1 MNEDK
6 FFYEMPTV
14 LETKQEIDI
23 IVKKGLAAYKKKRT
37 WIKYTAMAATIVFAM
52 LVGLAFSFPNYAR
65 QIPIIGGIFDLIFQS
80 EMAFHTA
87 QFQEF
92 ATPVNLIVGDD
103 RMTIVI
109 EEVVFDGKTV
119 SFAYRV
125 ESAYL
130 ELIEDESVYLG
141 HGDVFCGLL
150 DMSDAF
156 LEVDGVTVTR
166 YGSFGPGQLQ
176 RISPGVY
183 VAVGVVCFS
192 HMDRP
197 IERGVVHFNLAG
209 FNIAFP
215 IERIEG
221 VVALPIEWSV
231 SNEDFTIT
239 IEEFEMLPIGARFY
253 YTYEVPQR
261 YNSPYG
267 IWDHLIYGIQWGYP
281 EGYVV
286 WIDFKVVDDLGNEY
300 MLWGGAGT
308 MVCCAIGQH
317 WEGWFKLH
325 RTLDPEARE
334 LTIIPSVTL
343 EHWQRGD
350 WEYTGGD
357 FFWHPEYF
365 VAEGGILEI
374 REIEFDSIVISI
386 P

>member
-1 MNEDK
+1 MNEEK

-14 LETKQEIDI
+14 LETKREIDI
-23 IVKKGLAAYKKKRT
+23 IVKKGLASYKKKRT

-65 QIPIIGGIFDLIFQS
+65 QIPIIGGIFQMIFYDEEFYTADL
-80 EMAFHTA
+80 
-87 QFQEF
+87 QEF
-92 ATPVNLIVGDD
+92 ATPVNLTFGDD

-109 EEVVFDGKTV
+109 EEAVFDGKTV

-130 ELIEDESVYLG
+130 EPHEDESVYLG
-141 HGDVFCGLL
+141 HGDVFLGML

-156 LEVDGVTVTR
+156 LEVDGITVTR
-166 YGSFGPGQLQ
+166 YGAFGPGQLQ
-176 RISPGVY
+176 RVSPGVY

-197 IERGVVHFNLAG
+197 IEHGVVHFNLAG
-209 FNIAFP
+209 FDIAFP
-215 IERIEG
+215 IERLEG
-221 VVALPIEWSV
+221 SVSLPVEWSV
-231 SNEDFTIT
+231 NNEDFTIT
-239 IEEFEMLPIGARFY
+239 IVEFEMLPIGARFY

-267 IWDHLIYGIQWGYP
+267 VWDYLMHDIQWGFP

-286 WIDFKVVDDLGNEY
+286 WINFKVFDDLGNEY

-308 MVCCAIGQH
+308 MVCYAVEQH

-350 WEYTGGD
+350 WEYTGGYY
-357 FFWHPEYF
+357 WWKENF
-365 VAEGGILEI
+365 VAGGGIVEI
-374 REIEFDSIVISI
+374 REIEFDRIVISI